1 MKIFIIVMI
10 SYYEFKLLV
19 PMDHS
24 YKFSTMCIGKLRMEY
39 LLIKGFSME
48 Y

>member
-10 SYYEFKLLV
+10 SYYEFNKL
-19 PMDHS
+19 H
-24 YKFSTMCIGKLRMEY
+24 MEY